1 MTAEPRRAD
10 RVRHVTPPLRQPS
23 AQQAPVKIGESV
35 PVPRRI
41 AAELNVRDGQVL
53 AAIELLDGGA
63 TLPFIARYRQE
74 ATGALDGAPLLPL
87 TPRPSFLPGLHLHPP
102 ALLQSTT

>member
-35 PVPRRI
+35 PVHRRI

-63 TLPFIARYRQE
+63 TVPFIARYRQE
-74 ATGALDGAPLLPL
+74 ATGAPDDAQLRALTQRLSYLRELDQRR
-87 TPRPSFLPGLHLHPP
+87 TPI
-102 ALLQSTT
+102 LQ